1 MPLVQ
6 RSSGLRLIVMWNTRI
21 ELLRAPKICQRLTPA
36 THPPI
41 EQTHAGKVLQGEPQ
55 LEKGKL
61 QVNVISSPCF
71 IVDKF
76 KLSKAWEFRRPAHM
90 PRQVWCLVAIG
101 GCGVIQMKGVAPLTF
116 SCGEAVVVPA
126 SVERFVI
133 TPQWELEFLCA
144 SVPAEKTAHPQ
155 TTISEVATGGASI

>member
-1 MPLVQ
+1 VQ
-6 RSSGLRLIVMWNTRI
+6 DGLEAM
-21 ELLRAPKICQRLTPA
+21 K
-36 THPPI
+36 